1 MYFFGA
7 RPCSNV
13 SPAPC
18 PIFVSL
24 KRKYICHFTSEEN
37 DRNSSPLSGC
47 SSSKLRAFLLD
58 NFLLSTQQVD
68 CRIHFIIKIVYTT
81 KMLTESPSD
90 DTRVQPSCA
99 TRVYFNEASTRNEAT
114 DKAIP
119 PTGGKTPLEAAMAA
133 ANTYVETLHKKLR
146 PFLTDL
152 IRQVLKDA
160 SVSHFKSEK
169 LKEINATSE
178 YVPAICG
185 TIGMKLQAVSE
196 VTKSSGFQALEDE
209 LTEAIQATR
218 RDWATRFVLPVFDM
232 NVKALRRRFQL
243 SFCRLLS
250 SAAKG
255 FIAQV
260 GIEGYDAIVAIMDL
274 LSIHGDEVLAP
285 LNVTTHDFLV
295 LLKEAAGT
303 TIIPSP
309 TGDHS
314 LSEVLHKINGTSP
327 LEDRGQEDG
336 GLTTTNAARA
346 AAAAAAITVNEQ
358 LTAAKSAVAQATSH
372 LELMRELVNQ
382 ARVIADEATRTRMA
396 AHQTLAAARRERAAA
411 IDPIDVAASD
421 ESQCIAELHAAD
433 MDTAAAAKSQLATGA
448 QALFEAATRTHAD
461 AVHTLNALRER
472 TTNANAPDDA
482 EGSVRTYGTT
492 ATLRSMSSL
501 STTPTVAMT
510 TATVTPGFIIPRND
524 FRRAASLL
532 HHETNAAIREI
543 VTITADEDVPRKITN
558 STTPMIDRQAAVIS
572 ALKTLLDNGIVT
584 PMRVFHAR
592 VVDNAQDRRIT
603 KATVE
608 PQLEHAAA
616 RIAAVVEAERPAN
629 RPTLKGLIHD
639 DVDKK
644 TEELYRRIQSLEA
657 KLGETKN
664 ALKRKTATSGD
675 TATPKRKKAKNERGD
690 ATKSNKTPGTAVAPS
705 AVIPNKNTTWKRTAT
720 KTPTTPPVKNPPTT
734 PAGNDNASTAASK
747 KPRKKA
753 TGRKSSG
760 KGRGKPTA
768 ARN

>member
-1 MYFFGA
+1 
-7 RPCSNV
+7 
-13 SPAPC
+13 
-18 PIFVSL
+18 
-24 KRKYICHFTSEEN
+24 
-37 DRNSSPLSGC
+37 
-47 SSSKLRAFLLD
+47 
-58 NFLLSTQQVD
+58 
-68 CRIHFIIKIVYTT
+68 
-81 KMLTESPSD
+81 MLTESPSD
-90 DTRVQPSCA
+90 DTRVQPSSA
-99 TRVYFNEASTRNEAT
+99 TRVFFNEASTRNKVT

-133 ANTYVETLHKKLR
+133 ANTYVETLHKKLQ

-178 YVPAICG
+178 YVPAICR
-185 TIGMKLQAVSE
+185 TVGMKLQAVSE

-232 NVKALRRRFQL
+232 NVKALQRRFQL

-274 LSIHGDEVLAP
+274 LSMHGNEALAP

-303 TIIPSP
+303 TFIPSP
-309 TGDHS
+309 TVEHS

-327 LEDRGQEDG
+327 FLEDRGQEDEG
-336 GLTTTNAARA
+336 STTTNAAHA

-358 LTAAKSAVAQATSH
+358 LTAAKSAVTQATSH
-372 LELMRELVNQ
+372 LELMRDLLNQ

-396 AHQTLAAARRERAAA
+396 AHETLAAARRERAAA

-421 ESQCIAELHAAD
+421 ESQCVAELHAAD
-433 MDTAAAAKSQLATGA
+433 MDTAAAAKSKLTTGA
-448 QALFEAATRTHAD
+448 QALFETATRTHAD

-472 TTNANAPDDA
+472 TPNANAPDDA
-482 EGSVRTYGTT
+482 EGSVRTHGTT
-492 ATLRSMSSL
+492 ATPRSMSSL
-501 STTPTVAMT
+501 STTPTVART
-510 TATVTPGFIIPRND
+510 TAMVTPGFIIPRND
-524 FRRAASLL
+524 FRRATSLL

-543 VTITADEDVPRKITN
+543 VTITADDNVPKKITD
-558 STTPMIDRQAAVIS
+558 SMTPMIDRRDAVIS
-572 ALKTLLDNGIVT
+572 ALKTLLDSGIVT

-629 RPTLKGLIHD
+629 RPTLTGLIHD
-639 DVDKK
+639 DVEKK
-644 TEELYRRIQSLEA
+644 TGDLYRRIQSLEA

-664 ALKRKTATSGD
+664 ALKRKSATSGD
-675 TATPKRKKAKNERGD
+675 TAMPKRKKATRG
-690 ATKSNKTPGTAVAPS
+690 AMPRSQTRRRGLSSPL
-705 AVIPNKNTTWKRTAT
+705 
-720 KTPTTPPVKNPPTT
+720 PP
-734 PAGNDNASTAASK
+734 
-747 KPRKKA
+747 
-753 TGRKSSG
+753 
-760 KGRGKPTA
+760 
-768 ARN
+768 

>member
-1 MYFFGA
+1 
-7 RPCSNV
+7 
-13 SPAPC
+13 
-18 PIFVSL
+18 
-24 KRKYICHFTSEEN
+24 
-37 DRNSSPLSGC
+37 
-47 SSSKLRAFLLD
+47 
-58 NFLLSTQQVD
+58 
-68 CRIHFIIKIVYTT
+68 
-81 KMLTESPSD
+81 MLTDSLSD
-90 DTRVQPSCA
+90 DTRVQPSSA
-99 TRVYFNEASTRNEAT
+99 TRVYFNDASTRNEAT

-133 ANTYVETLHKKLR
+133 ANTYVEMLHKKLR

-152 IRQVLKDA
+152 IRQEVLKDA

-178 YVPAICG
+178 YVPAICR
-185 TIGMKLQAVSE
+185 TVGMKLQAVSE

-218 RDWATRFVLPVFDM
+218 RDWATCFVLPIFDM

-260 GIEGYDAIVAIMDL
+260 RIEEYDTIVAIMDL

-309 TGDHS
+309 TVEHS
-314 LSEVLHKINGTSP
+314 LSEVLHKINSTSP
-327 LEDRGQEDG
+327 FLEDRGQEDG
-336 GLTTTNAARA
+336 GSTTTNAAHA

-382 ARVIADEATRTRMA
+382 ARAIADEATRTRMA
-396 AHQTLAAARRERAAA
+396 AHKTLAAARRERAAA

-421 ESQCIAELHAAD
+421 ESQCVAELHATD
-433 MDTAAAAKSQLATGA
+433 MDTAAAAKSKLATSA
-448 QALFEAATRTHAD
+448 QALFEAATCTHAD

-472 TTNANAPDDA
+472 TTDANTLDDA

-492 ATLRSMSSL
+492 AMPRLMSSL

-510 TATVTPGFIIPRND
+510 TAMVTPGFIIPRND

-543 VTITADEDVPRKITN
+543 VTITADEDVPRKITD
-558 STTPMIDRQAAVIS
+558 SMTPMIDR
-572 ALKTLLDNGIVT
+572 
-584 PMRVFHAR
+584 
-592 VVDNAQDRRIT
+592 
-603 KATVE
+603 
-608 PQLEHAAA
+608 
-616 RIAAVVEAERPAN
+616 
-629 RPTLKGLIHD
+629 
-639 DVDKK
+639 
-644 TEELYRRIQSLEA
+644 
-657 KLGETKN
+657 
-664 ALKRKTATSGD
+664 
-675 TATPKRKKAKNERGD
+675 
-690 ATKSNKTPGTAVAPS
+690 
-705 AVIPNKNTTWKRTAT
+705 
-720 KTPTTPPVKNPPTT
+720 
-734 PAGNDNASTAASK
+734 
-747 KPRKKA
+747 
-753 TGRKSSG
+753 
-760 KGRGKPTA
+760 
-768 ARN
+768 